1 MYVYLFSTYDIRLMY
16 YVIAI
21 WLNFLIKLL
30 LRATIGL
37 FDLPKLTPVFES
49 FPDSQLVN
57 IFTTIELT
65 EYIFCT
71 SNERKQ
77 LKTVTWELSVET
89 CNTPIFYK
97 FSANSVNCQI
107 FYDNVYNSQ
116 YTLYSY
122 IYRVSNIFEP

>member
-1 MYVYLFSTYDIRLMY
+1 MYIYLFSTYDIRLMY

-49 FPDSQLVN
+49 RFLVSKY
-57 IFTTIELT
+57 IHYYIT
-65 EYIFCT
+65 EYIFFT